1 MRASRPS
8 TRRNCGGDD
17 RDDGAHR
24 ASRLTT
30 LAAGAALAGALGL
43 TGPTS
48 GARALAVDARTRR
61 AFVVNRADGS
71 LSVLD
76 THSGAVRRTVAL
88 ERASAD
94 TTYTL
99 AVDEQAGRVF
109 VVSEKPPPAHGRVIV
124 LDARTGTVLGRTRV
138 GLAPGTLAVSE
149 RTGRVFVTN
158 LDGNT
163 VSVLDAR

>member
-48 GARALAVDARTRR
+48 GARR